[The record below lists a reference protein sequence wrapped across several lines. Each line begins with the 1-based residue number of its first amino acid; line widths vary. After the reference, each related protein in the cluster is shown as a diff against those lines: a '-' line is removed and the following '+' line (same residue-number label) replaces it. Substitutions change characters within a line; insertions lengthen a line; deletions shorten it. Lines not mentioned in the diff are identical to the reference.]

1 MFRLSNRVLFPVAI
15 LVIGINLRPAM
26 AAIGSLLDAIQR
38 DTTLSDT
45 GASLLTTLPVILM
58 GVFLLNAGRLKR
70 LLGEN
75 RGVVIGLGLILLSS
89 LLRWVLP
96 GAGALLATA
105 VLAGVGIAIVQA
117 LLPIVIRQRA
127 GAQSAGLMGYYST
140 AIMSGAFLA
149 STASPWIAQALGW
162 PVALGIWAVPA
173 LLGILI
179 WRQAAGPAAPAPAP
193 AATPAAAAPQ
203 RRSIL
208 RIPRAWLLLTFFGL
222 GTGAYT
228 LVLAWLPPFYTGLGW
243 SAKSAGMLLGTVT
256 LAEMVAGV
264 AVSVWVDRSA
274 DRRPAIFAAIGAMF
288 IGLIGLAMAPLTL
301 AWPAAVLAGLG
312 IGALFPLGLIV
323 AMDHGRSADEA
334 GAIAGFVQGGG
345 YIIAAAL
352 PFAAG
357 LLRQHLSDLTP
368 AWWLMAAL
376 CLVLWAIAFRFRAG
390 SQLSFSNEPRGA

>member
-70 LLGEN
+70 LMGEN
-75 RGVVIGLGLILLSS
+75 RGVAIGLGLILLSS

-149 STASPWIAQALGW
+149 STASPWIAQGFGW

-179 WRQAAGPAAPAPAP
+179 WRQAA
-193 AATPAAAAPQ
+193 AAAAPP

-264 AVSVWVDRSA
+264 AVSVWVDRST

-288 IGLIGLAMAPLTL
+288 IGLIGLALAPLAL

-390 SQLSFSNEPRGA
+390 NQLSFSNEPKGA